1 MLKFGML
8 PPLDASHHLRK
19 HEWAPYR
26 EALYMVAVERQ
37 RQNRDQ
43 MMAESLKAME
53 SEGSVMDI
61 IQLHCLV
68 SGIGA
73 HDIGRFN

>member
-1 MLKFGML
+1 
-8 PPLDASHHLRK
+8 
-19 HEWAPYR
+19 
-26 EALYMVAVERQ
+26 MVAVERQ

-73 HDIGRFN
+73 HDIGRLN